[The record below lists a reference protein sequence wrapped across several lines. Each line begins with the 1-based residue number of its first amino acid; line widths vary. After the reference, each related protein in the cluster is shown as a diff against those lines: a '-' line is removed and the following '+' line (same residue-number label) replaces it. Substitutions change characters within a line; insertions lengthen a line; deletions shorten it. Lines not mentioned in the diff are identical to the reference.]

1 MRAVAHP
8 ARLPSVLR
16 RTANQGLRLLMDGPE
31 ILPVPKTAPQVIGP
45 DVASALPKL
54 ERDYLMVAL
63 FVRIQHLRFAEAA
76 VLIRALITAGEIT
89 PDLLFAK
96 AVVENAMGAHEAA
109 LSTVRHLEHLS
120 PAMAEAKTKATRR
133 ARMRAYIKAKAS
145 FALTGELDDEARA
158 ALDFYLRHGRSK
170 KRSTEE

>member
-1 MRAVAHP
+1 
-8 ARLPSVLR
+8 
-16 RTANQGLRLLMDGPE
+16 MDGTDDIPASSPS
-31 ILPVPKTAPQVIGP
+31 LPVLMAPP
-45 DVASALPKL
+45 DSALPRL
-54 ERDYLMVAL
+54 ERDYLMIAL
-63 FVRIQHLRFAEAA
+63 FVRIQHLRFAEADL
-76 VLIRALITAGEIT
+76 LIRALMTAGEIT

-109 LSTVRHLEHLS
+109 LATVRQLEQLS

-133 ARMRAYIKAKAS
+133 TRMRAYIKARAS

-170 KRSTEE
+170 KRPAEV

>member
-1 MRAVAHP
+1 
-8 ARLPSVLR
+8 
-16 RTANQGLRLLMDGPE
+16 MDGPE
-31 ILPVPKTAPQVIGP
+31 HRPVAAPAQQVLGP
-45 DVASALPKL
+45 ELFSALPKL
-54 ERDYLMVAL
+54 ERDYLMIAL
-63 FVRIQHLRFAEAA
+63 FVRIQHLRFAEAN

-109 LSTVRHLEHLS
+109 LATVRQLEQLS

-133 ARMRAYIKAKAS
+133 ARMRAYIKARAS

-158 ALDFYLRHGRSK
+158 ALDFYLRHGRSR
-170 KRSTEE
+170 KRGDDS

>member
-1 MRAVAHP
+1 
-8 ARLPSVLR
+8 
-16 RTANQGLRLLMDGPE
+16 MDGPE
-31 ILPVPKTAPQVIGP
+31 EIALPAGAVQILGP
-45 DVASALPKL
+45 ELSSALPKL
-54 ERDYLMVAL
+54 ERDYLMIAL
-63 FVRIQHLRFAEAA
+63 FVRIQHLRFAEAD

-109 LSTVRHLEHLS
+109 LSTVRQLEQLS

-133 ARMRAYIKAKAS
+133 TRMRAYIKARAS

-158 ALDFYLRHGRSK
+158 ALDFYLRHGRSR
-170 KRSTEE
+170 KRSADD